1 MDGSCFTSVW
11 YRHCLSVD
19 LLIVQLSFSSRA
31 FVHSLRSLLKAQ
43 LILPAMDRL
52 NGFFRRDSAKKAF
65 EVTIESVPE
74 TQTPRLGH
82 WKPVTLR
89 RPFLSAVV
97 LVTLGLLALVQ
108 VLVIY
113 DQRHDGILFA
123 TKISQLGAGYTFLYR
138 YLPTIIS
145 VSYGLIWHWVDIDAR
160 RVEPY
165 RQLSKP
171 GGASGSQ
178 SLLLHYPTDLLAFV
192 PLKALKQKHWPVVLA
207 SSALVLVGMGLTPLQ
222 AAIFATEKVTRTFD
236 EPMLLSTSHMSL
248 SDQALQITANYT
260 YSVANIVWLDE
271 RLPAFMTR
279 DAAFAPFKLET
290 SRMPHANETWTAE
303 TMSYGVDVTC
313 ESAMLDSDGRW
324 SSSQGCHVPD
334 SIGPGAD
341 VIGVDESG
349 DVLKQYTPFFAGFSG
364 NGGNVNYYLEPY
376 CPENASHVFMIALRQ
391 NRESANDPPAPMTR
405 LFCETRYHQHSVT
418 ATIHRVGGSVV
429 NFTAGGPE
437 APLSPELFNTSIF
450 EDQISNAV
458 QQNKV
463 RGVLPS
469 SAWPDQ
475 RPQLAKLPLTVSDSF
490 QEMTNIFG
498 LAVGAYHRDF
508 DDYMDPRVLTTAVQ
522 AAHRLLFARAM
533 VDVLADD
540 YRTTDSI
547 DGTRVYNTEA
557 VRVVKRFAYAVEAV
571 LGIVALMAGTMIAV
585 TWCDVINLRTDPD
598 SLSAL
603 MLLVKG
609 QPAILEQFSQH
620 DQSSWAL
627 LKAETSDSTYMLGQP
642 HTTQQ
647 GTLKLRNSPIDVD
660 NVKNR
665 DSKEDTPDFNYPIEF
680 SMVTGVLF
688 VFLLLSTLAATCVLF
703 QTSKGHGLALPTQN
717 RLVRQLLQNY
727 IPTVIATL
735 IEPVWVVLNRL
746 LCLFQPFEALHGKR
760 VSAKRSINLKYSSL
774 PPQLV
779 FFKALRARHFT
790 LSAICAM
797 TVLANVLAVAFSGLI
812 NEDTRAVAHQAKGFS
827 VYDARLKDHIKNST
841 DYGNPVDPSPFYYT
855 MANSTS
861 DTPMPLWTDD
871 SAFYLPVSHEVQL
884 NSSDQLR
891 LSGVSALALNMQ
903 CDPIGSAHGSS
914 WSFGKGAFANNSAV
928 RTNMTVS
935 LTDGRGA
942 PLVCATKSLFLTRDI
957 YPWLCS
963 SQEVFAVEYMAPLM
977 APEFS
982 KEPKPPAS
990 DDACQGLLVGV
1001 WARRRASQMCDDDA
1015 FTLSEDEATAMICR
1029 TKVTIQPVNL
1039 TTTGDHLVLKAES
1052 EELFSGFSG
1061 SDKLIEEASNAMW
1074 QLETYD
1080 NSVLY
1085 HGGTWHN
1092 DSFPSDWHSYTMNL
1106 IDPDSGILNPAL
1118 PPPDFNQTA
1127 ALFAK
1132 SYQKLF
1138 AIWLGLNHDRVLAE
1152 TSGDN
1157 PAIEATILRP
1167 EIRIVVS
1174 KPMVLLSS
1182 TILGLYIIV
1191 AIAVY
1196 ARRPGRFLPRIPLTM
1211 ASDIALF
1218 AASKAVTEIEE
1229 KERFGQEPGADRTRF
1244 GYGSFIGTDGRPHV
1258 GVERAPFVVSA

>member
-1 MDGSCFTSVW
+1 
-11 YRHCLSVD
+11 
-19 LLIVQLSFSSRA
+19 
-31 FVHSLRSLLKAQ
+31 
-43 LILPAMDRL
+43 MDRL
-52 NGFFRRDSAKKAF
+52 NEFLRRDSAKKAF
-65 EVTIESVPE
+65 DVTIESVPE
-74 TQTPRLGH
+74 APSPRLRQ
-82 WKPVTLR
+82 WKPITLR
-89 RPFLSAVV
+89 RPFLCAVI
-97 LVTLGLLALVQ
+97 LITLGLLALVQ
-108 VLVIY
+108 ALIIY
-113 DQRHDGILFA
+113 DQRHEGILFA
-123 TKISQLGAGYTFLYR
+123 TKISQLGAGYIFLYR
-138 YLPTIIS
+138 YLPTIVS
-145 VSYGLIWHWVDIDAR
+145 VSYGLIWHWIDIDAR

-192 PLKALKQKHWPVVLA
+192 PLKALKRKHWPVVLA

-222 AAIFATEKVTRTFD
+222 AAMFATEKVTRTFD
-236 EPMLLSTSHMSL
+236 EPMLLSKSHMSMA
-248 SDQALQITANYT
+248 DQALQITANYT

-271 RLPAFMTR
+271 RLPPFMTR
-279 DAAFAPFKLET
+279 DAAFAPFELET
-290 SRMPHANETWTAE
+290 SRMPHANETWTAK
-303 TMSYGVDVTC
+303 TMSYGLDVTC
-313 ESAMLDSDGRW
+313 ESAMLDSDDGW
-324 SSSQGCHVPD
+324 SSSQGCHVPE
-334 SIGPGAD
+334 SFGPGAD

-349 DVLKQYTPFFAGFSG
+349 DVVKKYTPFFAGFSG
-364 NGGNVNYYLEPY
+364 DGGNVNYYLEPY
-376 CPENASHVFMIALRQ
+376 CPGNASHVFMIALRQ
-391 NRESANDPPAPMTR
+391 NRESADDPPAPMTR
-405 LFCETRYHQHSVT
+405 LFCETHYHQHSVT
-418 ATIHRVGGSVV
+418 ATIQQDGGSVV
-429 NFTAGGPE
+429 QSTDAGLK
-437 APLSPELFNTSIF
+437 APLSPELFNTSVF
-450 EDQISNAV
+450 EDQISNGI
-458 QQNKV
+458 QQSKV

-475 RPQLAKLPLTVSDSF
+475 RPQLAKLPLTVADSF

-498 LAVGAYHRDF
+498 LAVGAYPRDF
-508 DDYMDPRVLTTAVQ
+508 DDYMDPQVLTTAVQ

-533 VDVLADD
+533 VDVLADG
-540 YRTTDSI
+540 YQQTESI
-547 DGTRVYNTEA
+547 AGTRVYNAEA
-557 VRVVKRFAYAVEAV
+557 VRIVKRFAHAVEAV
-571 LGIVALMAGTMIAV
+571 LGIVALMAAMVIAV
-585 TWCDVINLRTDPD
+585 TWCNVINLRTDPD

-627 LKAETSDSTYMLGQP
+627 LKAETSNSIYVLEQP

-647 GTLKLRNSPIDVD
+647 GTLKLRDSLMDV
-660 NVKNR
+660 NNARKQHG
-665 DSKEDTPDFNYPIEF
+665 KEDKPDFNYPLEF
-680 SMVTGVLF
+680 STAIGVLF
-688 VFLLLSTLAATCVLF
+688 VLLLLSTLAATCVLF
-703 QTSKGHGLALPTQN
+703 QASRGHGLALPTQN
-717 RLVRQLLQNY
+717 RFVRQLLQNY

-746 LCLFQPFEALHGKR
+746 LCLFQPFEALHGNK

-797 TVLANVLAVAFSGLI
+797 AVLANVLAVAFSGLL
-812 NEDTRAVAHQAKGFS
+812 NEDTRTVAHQANGLS
-827 VYDARLKDHIKNST
+827 IYDARLKDHIKNST

-855 MANSTS
+855 MANFTS
-861 DTPMPLWTDD
+861 GTPMPLWTDD

-891 LSGVSALALNMQ
+891 LNNVSALALNMQ

-914 WSFGKGAFANNSAV
+914 WSFGKGALANNSAV
-928 RTNMTVS
+928 RTNLTVS
-935 LTDGRGA
+935 LTDDQGA
-942 PLVCATKSLFLTRDI
+942 PLVCATKSLYLTRDL
-957 YPWLCS
+957 YPWPCS

-982 KEPKPPAS
+982 KEPKASAS

-1015 FTLSEDEATAMICR
+1015 FSLSEDEATAMICR

-1039 TTTGDHLVLKAES
+1039 TTTGDHLVLEAES
-1052 EELFSGFSG
+1052 EEPYSDFSG
-1061 SDKLIEEASNAMW
+1061 SDQLIREASNALW

-1106 IDPDSGILNPAL
+1106 VDPDSGVLNPAL

-1127 ALFAK
+1127 ALFTK

-1174 KPMVLLSS
+1174 KPMVVLSS
-1182 TILGLYIIV
+1182 TILSLYVIV

-1196 ARRPGRFLPRIPLTM
+1196 ARRPGKFLPRIPLTM

-1218 AASKAVTEIEE
+1218 AASKAVAEIEDD
-1229 KERFGQEPGADRTRF
+1229 KRFGREPGTDGTRF

-1258 GVERAPFVVSA
+1258 GVERAPFVVST